1 MRRWLIYSTSVN
13 KDKLLVPND
22 DQLLGRLI
30 NEMLLTEGNRRFAHS
45 ESQTHACFVS
55 LTPKIGK
62 RNSYIAASDHGN
74 IRRAI
79 TSVLPELVIQE
90 SCQVFF
96 CRPFPPHSLSKD
108 PPGYLAGLSH
118 VDDLRVTLKDPYFVA
133 YWFQGLDST
142 GLEKSS

>member
-1 MRRWLIYSTSVN
+1 MIRWLIYSTSVY
-13 KDKLLVPND
+13 KEKLLIPNG
-22 DQLLGRLI
+22 DQLLWRLN
-30 NEMLLTEGNRRFAHS
+30 NEILLTGGCRRFAHS
-45 ESQTHACFVS
+45 ESRTHAFFVS
-55 LTPKIGK
+55 LKPKPGK
-62 RNSYIAASDHGN
+62 RNSYFAASDHGN

-96 CRPFPPHSLSKD
+96 CRPISPHSLSKD

-133 YWFQGLDST
+133 YWFQRLDNT
-142 GLEKSS
+142 RVEKSS